1 MSEDEIRISAFK
13 KALRQY
19 TSEGVVDLDKN
30 YNHKFDFQIHRYED
44 VLRNSRMAAPPHRW
58 SYYRIC
64 FLKQGEGD
72 VVTGIYK
79 FKARE
84 NTFFVIPSRVITSS
98 KNWTTD
104 SQGFVLLFNPNF
116 FLQNNISHQMLANK
130 NWLSGSVRPDIYL
143 PDDQAEEVE
152 RILEVI
158 LQEKKLKDKANTE
171 FIAVKILE
179 LLILGERLSE
189 QMQTVSA
196 NSPVSDVIRQF
207 IDLLDIHFSKE
218 HSVKFYADQLSM
230 HPNHLNALV
239 KKHTG
244 MSAKESIQN
253 RILLEIKYLLHSTKL
268 PIKEIANQM
277 GFNDPNYFTTFFK
290 RFENRSPV
298 TYRSEFA

>member
-1 MSEDEIRISAFK
+1 MSEDQIRISAFK

-19 TSEGVVDLDKN
+19 TSDGVVDLDKN
-30 YNHKFDFQIHRYED
+30 YNYKFDFQIHRYED

-64 FLKQGEGD
+64 FLRQGEGD

-79 FKARE
+79 FKARK
-84 NTFFVIPSRVITSS
+84 NTFFVIPSRMIVSS
-98 KNWTTD
+98 GNWTPD
-104 SQGFVLLFNPNF
+104 SEGFVLLFNPDF

-143 PDDQAEEVE
+143 PDDQAEEVG
-152 RILEVI
+152 RILETI
-158 LQEKKLKDKANTE
+158 LQEKELRNKANTE

-179 LLILGERLSE
+179 LLILGERLSV
-189 QMQTVSA
+189 QMQTGSA
-196 NSPVSDVIRQF
+196 NLPVSDIIKQF
-207 IDLLDIHFSKE
+207 VDLLDIHFSKE
-218 HSVKFYADQLSM
+218 HSVKFYADQLAM

-277 GFNDPNYFTTFFK
+277 GFSDPNYFTTFFK
-290 RFENRSPV
+290 RFESRSPV
-298 TYRSEFA
+298 SYRTAFD